1 MQTTN
6 LAVLYLCLLIPMLI
20 FRCAPLLVL
29 KGRDLDPRVRD
40 ALGLIPASAFA
51 ALVAND
57 ILQPGLWAESAL
69 HGLVPIAAALIVVP
83 VAKKSGSLLL
93 SAVVGM
99 AAYALLG
106 YAVSFV
112 G

>member
-1 MQTTN
+1 MQTGN
-6 LAVLYLCLLIPMLI
+6 LPLLYLCLLIPMLV

-29 KGRDLDPRVRD
+29 KGRDLNPRVRD
-40 ALGLIPASAFA
+40 ALGLIPPAAFA

-57 ILQPGLWAESAL
+57 ILQPDLWASSPL
-69 HGLVPIAAALIVVP
+69 HGLVPICAALIVVP
-83 VAKKSGSLLL
+83 VAKKSGSLVI
-93 SAVVGM
+93 SALVGM

-106 YAVSFV
+106 YAVSFA